1 MPTPHPSQLDWRGS
15 LPTRRVPAVLQNST
29 TRLAS
34 PCLDLTA
41 KQQFADFEAE
51 FTQHQR
57 DVFCVFSGNMVSK
70 FRDFLNT
77 SPQYEAL
84 RESLYPRYA
93 SHIRAF
99 TARRVGAYPTTVAP
113 PDGEN
118 FDDEMNFEDN
128 DFEGL
133 DTSEMV
139 VDTQQNL
146 PFHVQHPG
154 SFPTMEPT
162 VPPMPGVPHTLEP
175 PTATSSTNF
184 LATMLTRP
192 LPPSRRAEMELLL
205 AENDDFALPRTFG
218 FGNPGNGM
226 ASGSQ
231 SANAYH
237 ASVAGLSQ
245 PSVSQQNILPAAG
258 PSAGAST
265 VTMHQPTRPP
275 PDEQQGG
282 AN

>member
-1 MPTPHPSQLDWRGS
+1 
-15 LPTRRVPAVLQNST
+15 
-29 TRLAS
+29 
-34 PCLDLTA
+34 
-41 KQQFADFEAE
+41 
-51 FTQHQR
+51 
-57 DVFCVFSGNMVSK
+57 MVSK

-77 SPQYEAL
+77 SPQFEAL

-99 TARRVGAYPTTVAP
+99 TARRVGAFPTTVQAP
-113 PDGEN
+113 EGEG
-118 FDDEMNFEDN
+118 FDDEMAFEDN

-146 PFHVQHPG
+146 PFHVQHPQP
-154 SFPTMEPT
+154 F
-162 VPPMPGVPHTLEP
+162 PPMDQMVPGVPPPLEP
-175 PTATSSTNF
+175 PTATSSSSF
-184 LATMLTRP
+184 LAGMLNRP
-192 LPPSRRAEMELLL
+192 FQPRPSAEMELLL
-205 AENDDFALPRTFG
+205 AENDDFALPRTFP
-218 FGNPGNGM
+218 FGNPANGM

-231 SANAYH
+231 SANAQH

-245 PSVSQQNILPAAG
+245 PSVSRQGNSPAAG

-265 VTMHQPTRPP
+265 VTMHQPTRAPS
-275 PDEQQGG
+275 DEQQGE

>member
-29 TRLAS
+29 SRLAS
-34 PCLDLTA
+34 SSLILTA
-41 KQQFADFEAE
+41 QQQYADFEAE

-99 TARRVGAYPTTVAP
+99 TARRAYPTTVQP
-113 PDGEN
+113 PDAEN

-139 VDTQQNL
+139 VDAQQNL

-154 SFPTMEPT
+154 AFPTMQPT

-175 PTATSSTNF
+175 PTATSSTDF
-184 LATMLTRP
+184 LAGMLTRP
-192 LPPSRRAEMELLL
+192 FPPRQRAEMELLL

-218 FGNPGNGM
+218 FGNPANGM
-226 ASGSQ
+226 ASGSSSINVQ
-231 SANAYH
+231 H

-245 PSVSQQNILPAAG
+245 PSVSQQSNLPAAG

-265 VTMHQPTRPP
+265 VTMHQPTRPS